1 MSPLQT
7 NQRSRRPFPLK
18 RWKAREQ
25 QHGLVLIVSIVLLAI
40 VSVLAAL
47 STRNAASAENVSGNV
62 RLTELATQ
70 AAELAL
76 RHCEDSVAHVIA
88 TGAGETSNYD
98 TTFTLENI
106 LPNGR
111 ESAWESPAEWDA
123 AGAPVY
129 VLPLERVNQ
138 PSLAPTYKRP
148 PECMVARMPFVL
160 PGGGSISTDIAFVI
174 TARGF
179 GPEVQA
185 PDADRSRP
193 VGSEIWLQSHIRLQ

>member
-1 MSPLQT
+1 MNPLQPHL
-7 NQRSRRPFPLK
+7 RGHKPFPSK
-18 RWKAREQ
+18 PWKAREQ

-40 VSVLAAL
+40 VSVLAAF
-47 STRNAASAENVSGNV
+47 STRNAASAESVSGNV

-88 TGAGETSNYD
+88 IDAGESSTYE
-98 TTFTLENI
+98 TTFTLQNI

-111 ESAWESPAEWDA
+111 ESAWESSAEWDA
-123 AGAPVY
+123 AAAHVY
-129 VLPLERVNQ
+129 VLPMERVNQ

-160 PGGGSISTDIAFVI
+160 PGGSISTDVAFVI

-179 GPEVQA
+179 GPEVEA
-185 PDADRSRP
+185 ADAERRRPD
-193 VGSEIWLQSHIRLQ
+193 GSEVWLQSHIRLQ

>member
-1 MSPLQT
+1 MNPLQK
-7 NQRSRRPFPLK
+7 NLRGHRHLPSKQ
-18 RWKAREQ
+18 WKAREQ

-47 STRNAASAENVSGNV
+47 STRNAASAENLSGNV

-88 TGAGETSNYD
+88 THAGETSTYD
-98 TTFTLENI
+98 TTFTLGDI
-106 LPNGR
+106 LSTG
-111 ESAWESPAEWDA
+111 SASTWESPAEWDA
-123 AGAPVY
+123 AAAPVY

-138 PSLAPTYKRP
+138 PGLAPTYQRP

-160 PGGGSISTDIAFVI
+160 PGGSITDDIAFVI
-174 TARGF
+174 TSRGF
-179 GPEVQA
+179 GPEVPA
-185 PDADRSRP
+185 ADADRHRP
-193 VGSEIWLQSHIRLQ
+193 VGSEIWLQSHIRLE